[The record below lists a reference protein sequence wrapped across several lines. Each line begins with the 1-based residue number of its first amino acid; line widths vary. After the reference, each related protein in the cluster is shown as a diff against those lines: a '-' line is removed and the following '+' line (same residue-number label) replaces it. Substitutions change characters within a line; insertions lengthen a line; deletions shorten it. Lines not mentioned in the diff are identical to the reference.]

1 MPGYLGCSLRARREV
16 VIRFVAPF
24 DKDWAIACKARRATN
39 HFTSRCIPHAYVVR
53 PLVLNQMT
61 RKLLIIDDDEKLA
74 EPLRVYLQRFDF
86 LLESETH
93 PLVALDRLQREEFE
107 LIILDIMLPQI
118 DGFETC
124 RRIRKVSEIPIIMLT
139 ARGEVMD
146 RVVGLEMGAD
156 DYLPKPF
163 EPRELVARIQNILK
177 RSSESRTTQVYE
189 IGNLSIDLGRKL
201 VERNDQPVDITAQE
215 FELLALLIQHQDRV
229 FSRDD
234 IMQALKGIDADIY
247 SRAIDVLVSRLRQKL
262 QRSELIRTVR
272 GAGYQFVM
280 R

>member
-1 MPGYLGCSLRARREV
+1 
-16 VIRFVAPF
+16 
-24 DKDWAIACKARRATN
+24 
-39 HFTSRCIPHAYVVR
+39 
-53 PLVLNQMT
+53 MT

-86 LLESETH
+86 LLESETQ
-93 PLVALDRLQREEFE
+93 PLEALDRLQREDFD

-177 RSSESRTTQVYE
+177 RSSETRTAQVYH
-189 IGNLSIDLGRKL
+189 IGDLSIDLGRKL
-201 VERNDQPVDITAQE
+201 VENNDQPVDITAQE